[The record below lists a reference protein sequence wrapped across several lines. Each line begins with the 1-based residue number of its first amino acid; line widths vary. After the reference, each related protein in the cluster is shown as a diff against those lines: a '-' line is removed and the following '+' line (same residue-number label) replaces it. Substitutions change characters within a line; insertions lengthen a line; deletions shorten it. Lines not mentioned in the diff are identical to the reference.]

1 MPTPCIFCDNNS
13 GSREHLWPK
22 WIHEC
27 HDFGPIKMEINGSAA
42 IVRPNP
48 ELKVKTVCGVCNNG
62 WMSDLEAENVP
73 VIGEMLADM
82 PLDLNENQQRLVA
95 AWSVKTAMMSDSM
108 KGRNVSN
115 KFYTRDECVDIRLT
129 RTTPPRTLIWIGR
142 IDGTHL
148 ALAGNDFTFN
158 DRAGSRLATNTA
170 NTIVAGH
177 FVTQVVTVHINQPG
191 EHLEAIPCK
200 IGNWNEK
207 LIQIWPIQQPIVH
220 WPAKAFFTNG
230 GPDGIAYLMDRWRVG
245 DETDK
250 ISAQPNS

>member
-1 MPTPCIFCDNNS
+1 MSTRCIFCDNNS

-22 WIHEC
+22 WIHER
-27 HDFGPIKMEINGSAA
+27 HDFGPIKMEINGSET

-48 ELKVKTVCGVCNNG
+48 ELKMKTVCGVCNNG
-62 WMSDLEAENVP
+62 WMSGLEAENIP
-73 VIGEMLADM
+73 VIGEMLTDM
-82 PLDLNENQQRLVA
+82 PLELNENQQRLVA

-108 KGRNVSN
+108 KGRNASN
-115 KFYTRDECVDIRLT
+115 RFYTRDECADMRLA
-129 RTTPPRTLIWIGR
+129 RTIPPRTLIWIGR
-142 IDGTHL
+142 VDGMHL
-148 ALAGNDFTFN
+148 ALTGNDFTLN
-158 DRAGSRLATNTA
+158 DPAGNRLATNTA

-191 EHLEAIPCK
+191 VTLEAIPCK
-200 IGNWNEK
+200 IRNWNEN

-220 WPAKAFFTNG
+220 WPQTACFTNG

-250 ISAQPNS
+250 ISV